1 MKIPDCIELGCT
13 VKTEEG
19 QNFLKEELN
28 NLDHCTARAGMKF
41 RAQNE
46 MARFCTQGL
55 ADTSLPS
62 MLVFHYKANT
72 KKDLRRR
79 RSWIHVLTTG

>member
-19 QNFLKEELN
+19 QNFIKGELN
-28 NLDHCTARAGMKF
+28 NLDYCTARAGMKF
-41 RAQNE
+41 RTQNE
-46 MARFCTQGL
+46 RARFCTQGL
-55 ADTSLPS
+55 PDTSLPRR
-62 MLVFHYKANT
+62 LVFHYKANT

-79 RSWIHVLTTG
+79 IRSWIPF